1 MAASVDDFMTPD
13 PLTVRPE
20 TPLTEAIKLLA
31 ERHISGLPVVD
42 AQNRLVGV
50 VSEGDLMWRESGV
63 QTPPYLMLL
72 DSVIFLDNPIKYERE
87 LHKALGETVKDV
99 MTKRPITIAAN
110 QPLPEAAHLLTE
122 RQVHRL
128 IVVDADQKVVG
139 VLTRGDVVRALAQGA

>member
-1 MAASVDDFMTPD
+1 MAATVADFMTPD

-20 TPLTEAIKLLA
+20 TSLTEAIKLLV

-42 AQNRLVGV
+42 EQGRLVGV

-72 DSVIFLDNPIKYERE
+72 DSVIFLENPLKYERD
-87 LHKALGETVKDV
+87 LHKALGESVKDV
-99 MTKRPITIAAN
+99 MTKKPITIPPD
-110 QPLPEAAHLLTE
+110 QSLPEAAHLLTE

-128 IVVDADQKVVG
+128 IVVDTDQKVVG